1 MQPRAKVKL
10 NGDSEEVSVDSVVLE
25 DSDSLASGW
34 DSQDSDSLASDG
46 DSQDSDSLD
55 SGGDSQAL
63 DGDSQALDGDS
74 LASAAVV
81 SDGEDVASDA
91 VLDAVAW
98 VGVGLDVEASD
109 MADAV
114 LQSLVGVMLQSLAI
128 AVHSILR

>member
-55 SGGDSQAL
+55 SG
-63 DGDSQALDGDS
+63 GDSQALDGDS

>member
-63 DGDSQALDGDS
+63 VGDSQALDGDS

-81 SDGEDVASDA
+81 SDGEDA
-91 VLDAVAW
+91 VLDAVAS